1 MKNHRCL
8 IALLAGYILLIGLFG
23 ADDVNAQK
31 QKVLLIAREG
41 SVDLDMMV
49 TKELAVM
56 KELLEKSGLTVV
68 ISTSTGQELS
78 STGVSVKPNYKLSE
92 IEPSDHEGVIIACMA
107 GGRPGHIP
115 SEAVR
120 IVDFIFSK
128 GLPVAAQDGAVCIL
142 ADAGILKG
150 KKYAL
155 HKETLYISDG
165 IYSGKGVV
173 VDGNLITSG
182 TCPYAASEKNP
193 GLHHDVNRKIY

>member
-1 MKNHRCL
+1 MS
-8 IALLAGYILLIGLFG
+8 GLFG
-23 ADDVNAQK
+23 VADVNAQK

-68 ISTSTGQELS
+68 ISTSTGQKLL
-78 STGVSVKPNYKLSE
+78 STGAGIKPNCKLSE
-92 IEPSDHEGVIIACMA
+92 IEPSDYQGVIIACMA

-115 SEAVR
+115 SEAVK
-120 IVDFIFSK
+120 IVEFIFSK

-182 TCPYAASEKNP
+182 TCPYATSEESPDCTTMLTEKFI
-193 GLHHDVNRKIY
+193 GMVKKTK